1 MTSSTGVVV
10 EAFTELAPHYVETV
24 DRELREFWG
33 VGYPDFIR
41 LLLQAAPSDGSP
53 LILDLASGSAQIPLA
68 MANRSADRSVIVGLD
83 ITPTML
89 RHALSNLQSQG
100 ITGRVRLIC
109 ASATDMPFNAGAF
122 DLAICGLATHHM
134 HVPRLLS
141 ETARVLKPGGR
152 LVMADVSAP
161 PFWRSA
167 VGSMVVRFAVVLYS
181 LVHRSTRMRAELAAI
196 SNIRTTQEW
205 RALFAD
211 LGFVSIELIAELQG
225 RKLLYP
231 GGVVWKATKPDP

>member
-1 MTSSTGVVV
+1 MTASNGVVV

-33 VGYPDFIR
+33 VSYPDFIR
-41 LLLQAAPSDGSP
+41 LLLQAVPSDGRP
-53 LILDLASGSAQIPLA
+53 LILDLATGTAQIPLA
-68 MANRSADRSVIVGLD
+68 MANRSADGSVIVGLD

-89 RHALSNLQSQG
+89 CYGLANVQSQS
-100 ITGRVRLIC
+100 ISGRVRLIC
-109 ASATDMPFNAGAF
+109 ASATEIPFNAGAF

-141 ETARVLKPGGR
+141 EAVRVLRPGGR

-167 VGSMVVRFAVVLYS
+167 LGGVIVRLAAAGYS
-181 LVHRSTRMRAELAAI
+181 LTHWSARARAEVAAI

-205 RALFAD
+205 RTLFAE
-211 LGFVSIELIAELQG
+211 LGFVDVELFAELQG

-231 GGVVWKATKPDP
+231 GGVVWKATKPVP